1 MTQSQRIKIIFE
13 KRQRVISPDGEGEV
27 LELSGN
33 TVKVRLNTGEIRTY
47 NVEHFSDDA
56 DAG

>member
-1 MTQSQRIKIIFE
+1 MPENKNNFE
-13 KRQRVISPDGEGEV
+13 KGQRVISPDGEGEV

-47 NVEHFSDDA
+47 NAEHLSDDA